1 MAFIAPL
8 VLKELNKIVCKNM
21 HELFASNAD
30 KFVNIVTT
38 IIKDKFDSDGIKEKM
53 EKIIM
58 DQLDSKLS
66 IAFDSIMP
74 SDQISKIKEDMP
86 DKVSNLIT
94 EALRNNLDEL
104 IKNAVNKQIIADVC
118 AKSASGQGALP
129 VAVITDKSSPV
140 TPSPVTPSPDTPI
153 PDNSSPDTPSPK
165 AKMDGGIRTV
175 FKKKYSKRNYNKKT
189 RKQNNR
195 NYRASKRNKT
205 A

>member
-140 TPSPVTPSPDTPI
+140 TPSP
-153 PDNSSPDTPSPK
+153 DNSSPDTPSPVTPSPK
-165 AKMDGGIRTV
+165 VKMDGGLRTV

>member
-1 MAFIAPL
+1 MAFIAPM

-58 DQLDSKLS
+58 DQLDSKLRV
-66 IAFDSIMP
+66 AFDSIIP
-74 SDQISKIKEDMP
+74 DDQISELKKQMP
-86 DKVSNLIT
+86 DKISELIT
-94 EALRNNLDEL
+94 AALKNNLDEL

-118 AKSASGQGALP
+118 ASAESAPGTTEKA
-129 VAVITDKSSPV
+129 SPV
-140 TPSPVTPSPDTPI
+140 GAEAVQPESTSSDTTK
-153 PDNSSPDTPSPK
+153 N
-165 AKMDGGIRTV
+165 GGSVTV

-195 NYRASKRNKT
+195 NRRASKRNKT

>member
-21 HELFASNAD
+21 HELFASNSD

-66 IAFDSIMP
+66 IAFDTIMP
-74 SDQISKIKEDMP
+74 SERISEIKEEMP

-118 AKSASGQGALP
+118 AKSASDQGALP
-129 VAVITDKSSPV
+129 VA
-140 TPSPVTPSPDTPI
+140 PSPV
-153 PDNSSPDTPSPK
+153 
-165 AKMDGGIRTV
+165 AKMGGGIRTV
-175 FKKKYSKRNYNKKT
+175 FKKKYSKQNYNKKT